1 MDFISSS
8 LTTFP
13 LQISLVFMVAAFIL
27 GALHALEPGHGK
39 AVMAAFV
46 MGTDATLED
55 TLLLGGTVVFS
66 HVIVVVLLGIVSL
79 FLAGSLNVNTTHDL
93 MSIVGGVI
101 LVAVG
106 LWILKKYHH
115 PHHHHEHS
123 INIEEANTK
132 RGVVAIGLS
141 TGIIPC
147 PAALAVLLFSI
158 ANGQFYNGIIYVL
171 VFSAGLAISIT
182 LLSVLFVKGKDFI
195 QNYVSNKT
203 INKIPILSASLIIII
218 GLLTLLQPIT
228 EYLLP
233 FLHV

>member
-1 MDFISSS
+1 MNILSLS
-8 LTTFP
+8 LTNFP
-13 LQISLVFMVAAFIL
+13 MQLSLFFMVAAFVL

-46 MGTDATLED
+46 MGTDAKLGD
-55 TLLLGGTVVFS
+55 TLLLGGTVVFA
-66 HVIVVVLLGIVSL
+66 HVVVVILLGVASF

-93 MSIVGGVI
+93 MSVIGGII

-106 LWILKKYHH
+106 LWIIRKYHH

-123 INIEEANTK
+123 INTTEGNTK
-132 RGVVAIGLS
+132 KGVVAIGLS
-141 TGIIPC
+141 TGIVPC

-158 ANGQFYNGIIYVL
+158 ANGQFYNGIVYVL

-195 QNYVSNKT
+195 QNYVGNKT
-203 INKIPILSASLIIII
+203 INKIPIVSGTIIILI
-218 GLLTLLQPIT
+218 GLLTLSLPILRHLIP
-228 EYLLP
+228 LLRI
-233 FLHV
+233 

>member
-13 LQISLVFMVAAFIL
+13 LKISLFFMVAAFIL

-46 MGTDATLED
+46 MGTDASLKD

-66 HVIVVVLLGIVSL
+66 HVIVVVLLGIASL
-79 FLAGSLNVNTTHDL
+79 FIVGSLNVSTTHDI
-93 MSIVGGVI
+93 MSLIGGII
-101 LVAVG
+101 LIAVG
-106 LWILKKYHH
+106 LWIVRKYHH
-115 PHHHHEHS
+115 PHHHHHEH
-123 INIEEANTK
+123 NIDTK
-132 RGVVAIGLS
+132 KGVVAIGLS
-141 TGIIPC
+141 TGLIPC

-158 ANGQFYNGIIYVL
+158 GNGQIYNGIIYVL
-171 VFSAGLAISIT
+171 VFSTGLAISIT

-195 QNYVSNKT
+195 QSYVSNKT
-203 INKIPILSASLIIII
+203 INKIPIVSGTIIVAV
-218 GLLTLLQPIT
+218 GFLTLLQPIA

-233 FLHV
+233 FIQI

>member
-79 FLAGSLNVNTTHDL
+79 FLVGSLNVKTTHDL

-106 LWILKKYHH
+106 LWILKKYHN

-123 INIEEANTK
+123 IDKKKANTK

-158 ANGQFYNGIIYVL
+158 ANGQFYNGIVYVL

-195 QNYVSNKT
+195 QNYVSSKT
-203 INKIPILSASLIIII
+203 INKIPIVSASLIIII